1 MRTDG
6 WAELIVVSHLRE
18 VGDPLCGAGELM
30 DLDAVVLCHD
40 TSDDPLFV
48 YANRAAQRL
57 WERSWDEFI
66 GMPSRL
72 TANEVERAER
82 AEALSTPGVVRGYA
96 GERVTAAGQRFR
108 IRDAT
113 VWPVYDY
120 GRDGED
126 PRLVGQAATFNS
138 WEFLNKA

>member
-6 WAELIVVSHLRE
+6 WAEPIVASHLRA
-18 VGDPLCGAGELM
+18 VGQLLCGAGELM

-57 WERSWDEFI
+57 WERNWDDFI
-66 GMPSRL
+66 GLPSRL
-72 TANEVERAER
+72 TADEAARVERAV
-82 AEALSTPGVVRGYA
+82 ALSNPGVVRGYA
-96 GERVTAAGQRFR
+96 GERVTAHRQRFW

-120 GRDGED
+120 GRHGEE
-126 PRLVGQAATFNS
+126 PRLVGQAATFSS
-138 WEFLNKA
+138 WEFLNEA